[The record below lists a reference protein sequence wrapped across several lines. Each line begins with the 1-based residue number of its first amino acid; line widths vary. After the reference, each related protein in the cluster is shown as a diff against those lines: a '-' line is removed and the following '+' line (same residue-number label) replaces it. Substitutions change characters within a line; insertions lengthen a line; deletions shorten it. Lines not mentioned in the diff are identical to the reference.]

1 VWQRRLLRRGCT
13 PLSHRASKLEPMEL
27 ALHLTTIVV
36 ALILSAVLGSP
47 LVKLAFRW
55 AKIPDGVELRNGAG
69 GQSGAAGEP
78 GGEADAAGKQ
88 ENQAAAAAPTDKPDP
103 PPELLR
109 GGLMIGVLERLAVT
123 GLLLGGYPFGIGV
136 VVAVK
141 GLGRFHELKGPY
153 GALASEKFVIGTL
166 TSYLWAGL
174 MAVIGIAIR
183 TLI

>member
-1 VWQRRLLRRGCT
+1 M
-13 PLSHRASKLEPMEL
+13 SHPASKLESMEL

-55 AKIPDGVELRNGAG
+55 AKIPDGVEFQNGAG
-69 GQSGAAGEP
+69 GRAGAA
-78 GGEADAAGKQ
+78 AS
-88 ENQAAAAAPTDKPDP
+88 TDKSVP

-123 GLLLGGYPFGIGV
+123 GLVLGGYPFGIGV

>member
-1 VWQRRLLRRGCT
+1 
-13 PLSHRASKLEPMEL
+13 MEL

-55 AKIPDGVELRNGAG
+55 AKIPDGVELQNGAG
-69 GQSGAAGEP
+69 DQSGAAGEP
-78 GGEADAAGKQ
+78 GDEAATAGARDDQ
-88 ENQAAAAAPTDKPDP
+88 TAAAPTGRAAL

>member
-1 VWQRRLLRRGCT
+1 
-13 PLSHRASKLEPMEL
+13 MEL

-55 AKIPDGVELRNGAG
+55 AKNPDGVELQNGAG
-69 GQSGAAGEP
+69 GQSGTAGEP
-78 GGEADAAGKQ
+78 
-88 ENQAAAAAPTDKPDP
+88 DKPDP